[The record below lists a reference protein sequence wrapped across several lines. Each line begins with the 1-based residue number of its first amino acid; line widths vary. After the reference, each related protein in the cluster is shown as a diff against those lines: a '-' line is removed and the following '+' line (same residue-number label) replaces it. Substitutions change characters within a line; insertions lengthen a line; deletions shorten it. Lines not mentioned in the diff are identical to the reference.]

1 MLESILNRFT
11 LARRNKKKHGKLE
24 AADIILLRYPKSG
37 ITWLR
42 TMISHIYCER
52 FAIDFT
58 HLIGSSEFER
68 QAPACPRFFIA
79 MDNIG
84 MSREEMLSRFEGRK
98 IILLLRDPR
107 DIAVSLFFHF
117 CKRATL
123 KERLAFGIP
132 EDVEGRGIYDFVM
145 NPDWGLPRIIAF
157 ENFWRSAIQDRP
169 QAIVVHY
176 EQLIADTERHLG
188 EVMALVG
195 ADATA
200 EELKAA
206 VSFGSFEN
214 MRRLESQMALKSGV
228 LTPGNAADTDSF
240 KVRKGKIGGY
250 RDYFSPEQVHAID
263 ELVKGRAA
271 SRTAST

>member
-11 LARRNKKKHGKLE
+11 LAKRNKKKHGKLE
-24 AADIILLRYPKSG
+24 AADVILLRYPKSG

-42 TMISHIYCER
+42 TMISHFYTER

-58 HLIGSSEFER
+58 HLIGSSDFER
-68 QAPACPRFFIA
+68 QAPACPRYFIA

-98 IILLLRDPR
+98 TILLLRDPR

-132 EDVEGRGIYDFVM
+132 EDIESRGIYDFVM
-145 NPDWGLPRIIAF
+145 NPEWGLPRILAF
-157 ENFWRSAIQDRP
+157 ESFWRSSLESHPDSL
-169 QAIVVHY
+169 VLHY
-176 EQLIADTERHLG
+176 EQLREDTVRYLAK
-188 EVMALVG
+188 VMTFVG
-195 ADATA
+195 ADATE
-200 EELKAA
+200 EELNAA

-214 MRRLESQMALKSGV
+214 MRKLESHMALKSGV

-250 RDYFSPEQVHAID
+250 RDYFSPDEIREID
-263 ELVKGRAA
+263 IMVKDRVPPQ
-271 SRTAST
+271 TTST

>member
-1 MLESILNRFT
+1 LS
-11 LARRNKKKHGKLE
+11 
-24 AADIILLRYPKSG
+24 
-37 ITWLR
+37 
-42 TMISHIYCER
+42 ER

-157 ENFWRSAIQDRP
+157 ENFWRSAIQNRP

-176 EQLIADTERHLG
+176 EQLRADTERYLR

-228 LTPGNAADTDSF
+228 LTPGNADDTDSF

-250 RDYFSPEQVHAID
+250 RDYFSPEQVNAID
-263 ELVKGRAA
+263 ELVKGRAT
-271 SRTAST
+271 SRTAGT

>member
-145 NPDWGLPRIIAF
+145 NPEWGLPRIIAF
-157 ENFWRSAIQDRP
+157 ENFWRSAIQNRP

-176 EQLIADTERHLG
+176 EQLRADTERYLG

-228 LTPGNAADTDSF
+228 LTPGDAADTDSY

-250 RDYFSPEQVHAID
+250 RDYFSPEQVQAID

-271 SRTAST
+271 PRTADN